1 MMPMRV
7 AFVFLATFVSLCS
20 CITSRNME
28 RVVESADLDD
38 IKLELAMHPGL
49 LSKRDA
55 GGATILHRAAEK
67 GRKEVVALLLEEGA
81 SPDIRDR
88 MGNTPVQTAAI
99 EGHLD
104 IVRLLFEAGA
114 NLNTTNDYGLT
125 PLLNAL
131 FNDNREVAT
140 FLLRNGADADY
151 KSRQGSPALLIA
163 AQKANLA
170 FLDLLIAHGAD
181 MRAKG
186 QFNARV
192 LHAAVTS
199 NQLNVVKF
207 VVSKGAEI
215 EVKDTYGRTP
225 LHEAVINNN
234 HDIVAFL
241 VSKGADFNAKDLN
254 GYSPFKIAQ
263 NKGFAE
269 IERIFARVA
278 QVQQKN
284 VLTATN
290 SQPAVH
296 AGQQYRPSK
305 PPASTDGRTDFGQ
318 YHALVIG
325 NNAYTNLPVLKS
337 AENDAREIARILR
350 AAYNFQVKLLLNA
363 DRRKILLALSELRM
377 GLTARDNLLVYYAG
391 HGWLDREGDEG
402 YWLPIDATPNNPINW
417 VSNSAV
423 TTMLKAM
430 KAKHVL
436 VVADSCYAGKL
447 TRGIHAVNQ
456 APGYLKR
463 MSQKKARSVL
473 SSGGL
478 EPVVDTGGT
487 GRHSV
492 FAWAFINAL
501 GENDSIMSGM
511 QLFLKIR
518 RPVMLDS
525 DQTPEY
531 SDIRKAG
538 HDGGDFIFIKIR

>member
-1 MMPMRV
+1 
-7 AFVFLATFVSLCS
+7 
-20 CITSRNME
+20 ME
-28 RVVESADLDD
+28 SVVESADPDD

-49 LSKRDA
+49 LNKRDA
-55 GGATILHRAAEK
+55 GGSSILHLAAEK
-67 GRKEVVALLLEEGA
+67 GRKEVVALLLAEGA
-81 SPDIRDR
+81 SPEIKDR
-88 MGNTPVQTAAI
+88 MGNTPVQSAAI

-104 IVRLLFEAGA
+104 IVALLFEAGA

-125 PLLNAL
+125 PLLYSL
-131 FNDNREVAT
+131 FNDNRDIAT
-140 FLLRNGADADY
+140 FLLRNGANVNY
-151 KSRQGSPALLIA
+151 KSRQGGSPALLIA

-181 MRAKG
+181 MRARG
-186 QFNARV
+186 QFNTRV
-192 LHAAVTS
+192 LHAAVAS

-215 EVKDTYGRTP
+215 EVRDTYGRTP

-234 HDIVAFL
+234 RDIVAFL
-241 VSKGADFNAKDLN
+241 VSKGADINTKDLN
-254 GYSPFKIAQ
+254 GYSPAKIAQ
-263 NKGFAE
+263 NKGLME
-269 IERIFARVA
+269 IKQIFARVA
-278 QVQQKN
+278 QVQPKN
-284 VLTATN
+284 AITAT
-290 SQPAVH
+290 SPQVAVH
-296 AGQQYRPSK
+296 VGRQIR
-305 PPASTDGRTDFGQ
+305 PPAPPAGDDVRSDFGQ

-325 NNAYTNLPVLKS
+325 NNAYVNLPALKS

-350 AAYNFQVKLLLNA
+350 VAYNFQVKLLLNA
-363 DRRKILLALSELRM
+363 DRRQILLALSALRT

-402 YWLPIDATPNNPINW
+402 YWLPIDATPNNSINW

-447 TRGIHAVNQ
+447 TRGIHAVPQ

-478 EPVVDTGGT
+478 EPVVDAGGP

-501 GENDSIMSGM
+501 DENESIMSGM

-538 HDGGDFIFIKIR
+538 HDGGDFIFIKIH